1 MNIVK
6 TYSLTLSSFL
16 KKHRLLLGVVILFIP
31 IQNNAQQNVKDSLK
45 EQLHIKRSQPTF
57 NTKDTLYIDLINAL
71 GNEMR
76 FYDSD
81 SLFKLSKQALD
92 LSKSAG
98 YRIGENKA
106 LLGLGDYYSDK
117 GSHKKGITYYKKA
130 LSLGKTIKNQQLI
143 LKSQNNLAGQ
153 YGYKGDY
160 AKALIGYLEGI
171 DLAKLYGD
179 SLMLS
184 IMNENIANLYTSQK
198 DYVQALEFYKK
209 VKKINQEI
217 GNEIYSAETMSN
229 IASLYADMGQLD
241 YAMYNAN
248 SSIEVFEKH
257 EILDWLAFAYEV
269 KGKTYLKENKF
280 KWAIY
285 WYNQSEMLHKNLDDD
300 RGRID
305 LLNGMAEA
313 YFGLKQD
320 NISERYALEAFEVS
334 DKLQFMEGKQKCAKT
349 LYKIHRNK
357 KDFEASLEYHEL
369 YQRLSDTLS
378 RNENKKSLTLLKTKM
393 EHEKQ
398 EQDLIEENRKQ
409 LAQQR
414 NYVNAS
420 LAILLIFVVITFLV
434 RRSEKIQKN
443 LNTELKGKTTD
454 LEKNEKELRDINRT
468 KDKLFSIIGHDLR
481 SPIGAFQGLLKL
493 FKEGDIG
500 QSEFMEY
507 IPKLRYDIDHISFT
521 LNNLLTWG
529 HTQMNG
535 AVTKPS
541 VVGLESM
548 VKDSLRL
555 LSEIAEN
562 KSIKLVS
569 QVPPNT
575 MVWSDSDQIDIV
587 IRNLI
592 SNALKFTPENGMVTI
607 SAQEKGQYWQ
617 VSIRDT
623 GIGMDD
629 KAIEKI
635 FTINSNHTTYGTNN
649 EKGTGLGLSLCKEMV
664 EKNGGTIWVESL
676 LRKGSTFHF
685 TVPRAK
691 KSYRR
696 TG

>member
-6 TYSLTLSSFL
+6 TYTLTLSSLL
-16 KKHRLLLGVVILFIP
+16 KKHLLLLGVILFIP
-31 IQNNAQQNVKDSLK
+31 ILNSAQQNVKDSLE
-45 EQLHIKRSQPTF
+45 EQLHSKRF

-71 GNEMR
+71 GDEIR

-81 SLFKLSKQALD
+81 SLFSLSKQALE
-92 LSKSAG
+92 LSKSIE

-117 GSHKKGITYYKKA
+117 GSHDKGITYYKKA
-130 LSLGKTIKNQQLI
+130 LSLGKTIKNQELI
-143 LKSQNNLAGQ
+143 LKSQNSLAGE

-171 DLAKLYGD
+171 DLAKVYRD

-184 IMNENIANLYTSQK
+184 IMNENIANLYISQK
-198 DYVQALEFYKK
+198 DYIQALEFYKK

-248 SSIEVFEKH
+248 SSIMVFEKH
-257 EILDWLAFAYEV
+257 EIMDWLAFAYEV

-313 YFGLKQD
+313 YFGLKKD
-320 NISERYALEAFEVS
+320 SVSERYALEAFEVS
-334 DKLQFMEGKQKCAKT
+334 EKLQFLEGKQKCAKT
-349 LYKIHRNK
+349 LYKIQKNK
-357 KDFEASLEYHEL
+357 GDFASSLAYHEL

-398 EQDLIEENRKQ
+398 KQDLIEENQKQ
-409 LAQQR
+409 LAEQR

-420 LAILLIFVVITFLV
+420 LAILLIFIVITFLM

-454 LEKNEKELRDINRT
+454 LERTEHELRDINRT

-481 SPIGAFQGLLKL
+481 GPIGAFQGLLKL
-493 FKEGDIG
+493 FKDGDIG
-500 QSEFMEY
+500 QSEFMEH
-507 IPKLRYDIDHISFT
+507 IPKLRHDIDHISFT

-535 AVTKPS
+535 AVTTPS
-541 VVGLESM
+541 VVGLGSM
-548 VKDSLRL
+548 VKDSMHL
-555 LSEIAEN
+555 LSEIAEK

-569 QVPPNT
+569 QIPTNT
-575 MVWSDSDQIDIV
+575 MVWSDSDQMDIV

-629 KAIEKI
+629 KTIEKI
-635 FTINSNHTTYGTNN
+635 FALNSNHTTYGTNN

-676 LRKGSTFHF
+676 IRKGSTFHF

-691 KSYRR
+691 KSYRQ